1 VSTWFDAS
9 FNHDGSELTD
19 EEWARHWQRC
29 VQEASEA
36 GVLLLFAQA
45 DERHTGALVELGSAL
60 ASGAQVYL
68 VAPHANWS
76 VRHHPRCRSFDTPAW
91 DVLATVLTL
100 ALRLDLHADLGHQGK
115 IFALL
120 TPSAFT
126 FSGAATQ
133 PLALKLA
140 LATRTR
146 DVPSHFAWSHWGRW
160 QITGATSRHHPP
172 GGRFEWVNQLLF
184 ATTSVVSVAAFVATE
199 TAGIVTARSLVG
211 V

>member
-76 VRHHPRCRSFDTPAW
+76 VRHHPRCRSFDTLEDAIVAIMAMEQGASERERAGNGFDTAEHDGSGSAGVFGQERKPIKPA
-91 DVLATVLTL
+91 V
-100 ALRLDLHADLGHQGK
+100 
-115 IFALL
+115 F
-120 TPSAFT
+120 
-126 FSGAATQ
+126 
-133 PLALKLA
+133 
-140 LATRTR
+140 
-146 DVPSHFAWSHWGRW
+146 
-160 QITGATSRHHPP
+160 
-172 GGRFEWVNQLLF
+172 
-184 ATTSVVSVAAFVATE
+184 
-199 TAGIVTARSLVG
+199 
-211 V
+211 